1 MRLAFDRFLEQLRKL
16 HPGSAGSLWHYPIL
30 IYSPMESNMSN
41 QQQPVFGIEKIYV
54 KDLSLEIPN
63 APRIFLERETPEVN
77 IQLHTKGERID
88 EGMYEVLLTITV
100 TAKVKDKTMFLVEV
114 CQAGVFQIRNVA
126 EGEMDPVLGIACPNI
141 LFPYLRETV
150 SDIVTRAGFHAVIL
164 SPVNFEAL
172 YHQGK
177 QQAEMNAAAGEEPEE
192 VKKTTH

>member
-1 MRLAFDRFLEQLRKL
+1 
-16 HPGSAGSLWHYPIL
+16 
-30 IYSPMESNMSN
+30 MSD

-77 IQLHTKGERID
+77 IQLHSKGERID
-88 EGMYEVLLTITV
+88 GGMYEVLLTITV

-114 CQAGVFQIRNVA
+114 GQAGIFQIRNVPEA
-126 EGEMDPVLGIACPNI
+126 EMDPVLGIACPNI

-177 QQAEMNAAAGEEPEE
+177 QQAETNATATEKPEE
-192 VKKTTH
+192 VKQTTH